1 MQVYVFVAPNHSC
14 RSSEKGQITLIY
26 STSIH
31 AFMNSFIQYKCKLSG
46 ILGAVNAKVEKKW
59 HSARISVKDV
69 DMEYIRVQYILV

>member
-26 STSIH
+26 NTSIH

-46 ILGAVNAKVEKKW
+46 ILGAVNAKVEKNGTVQGFQLKMW
-59 HSARISVKDV
+59 IWNIL
-69 DMEYIRVQYILV
+69 EYNTF